1 MLWILSGKKR
11 KMEIQFSKQPML
23 KPPTDE
29 EIVLLGEKD
38 PRLLAELH
46 KAHEGRIQAAEEDP
60 VRFGFDL
67 AGWERIRDGLHEYNE
82 CLTLGG
88 NRSGKTTGCAKIVM
102 QSVMEDTDG
111 HIVCF
116 SQNADTSVKVQ
127 QAAVWEMMPKEF
139 KKKTKGIEG
148 YINFSMQNGFTGS
161 SFIFPDTRTRVDFKT
176 YTQFSNNQ
184 TILEGFEF
192 GFKKPQG
199 LNIGAWLDEYLGD
212 ATLVNTL
219 RFRLATRDSKLLIGF
234 TPIDGYTPFISEYLK
249 GAETLETRK
258 AELLNNKPLPVKQ
271 YSPERD
277 ASVVYLHSDEN
288 PFGGYDRIAKDLLNK
303 PEEDILVR
311 AYGVPVKSMTTL
323 LPLFNTQVNVLNE
336 KPNKYGMTFPDISN
350 QREFTCYMVVDP
362 AGARNYSAIWAGVNE
377 KKEIYIRKEFPERDL
392 YGEWALFGDPKW
404 RYGPAAKKIGYNV
417 EGYVDL
423 FREIED
429 ELNIK
434 IYERIGDSRFF
445 AKENENNDDLF
456 RAFDDFGMNFVP
468 SDGRK
473 EEVGINALDEWFSY
487 NPDLD
492 IDEINRPMCYIHEEC
507 GNLIESLINYGS
519 NGKADEALKDF
530 FDLIR
535 YLRMT
540 NGGEGPDHVT
550 RRNLATTV
558 NNAGGY

>member
-1 MLWILSGKKR
+1 
-11 KMEIQFSKQPML
+11 MEIKFTNHPIL

-29 EIVLLGEKD
+29 EIVLLGEED
-38 PRLLAELH
+38 PRLLVDLH
-46 KAHEGRIQAAEEDP
+46 QAHEGRIKAAIEDP
-60 VRFGFDL
+60 LKYGFDL
-67 AGWERIRDGLHEYNE
+67 EGWHRIRDGLELYNE

-88 NRSGKTTGCAKIVM
+88 NRSGKTTGCAKIM
-102 QSVMEDTDG
+102 MESVIENTDG
-111 HIVCF
+111 HLVCF

-139 KKKTKGIEG
+139 RKKTKGIEG
-148 YINFSMQNGFTGS
+148 YINYSMQNGFTGS

-192 GFKKPQG
+192 GYKNPSS

-249 GAETLETRK
+249 GSETLETRQ
-258 AELLNNKPLPVKQ
+258 AVLLDKSLPVRQ
-271 YSPERD
+271 YSTSRD
-277 ASVVYLHSDEN
+277 ASIVYLHSDEN
-288 PFGGYDRIAKDLLNK
+288 PFGGYERIAKDLQTAT
-303 PEEDILVR
+303 EEEILVR

-323 LPLFNTQVNVLNE
+323 LPLFNTEVNVLND
-336 KPNKYGMTFPDISN
+336 KPNKYGMTFPNISEKN
-350 QREFTCYMVVDP
+350 NYTCYMVVDP
-362 AGARNYSAIWAGVNE
+362 AGARNYSALWAGVDDE
-377 KKEIYIRKEFPERDL
+377 GFVYIRKEFPDRDT

-404 RYGPAAKKIGYNV
+404 RYGPAAKKIGLNV
-417 EGYVDL
+417 EGYVAL
-423 FREIED
+423 FQEIEED
-429 ELNIK
+429 LGIK
-434 IYERIGDSRFF
+434 VYERIGDSRFF

-456 RAFDDFGMNFVP
+456 RAFDDYGMNFVA

-473 EEVGINALDEWFSY
+473 EEMGISALDEWFNY
-487 NPDLD
+487 NPN
-492 IDEINRPMCYIHEEC
+492 IPVDEANRPICYVHEEC
-507 GNLIESLINYGS
+507 GNLIDSLINYGS

-550 RRNLATTV
+550 GRKLATITKSR
-558 NNAGGY
+558 GGY

>member
-1 MLWILSGKKR
+1 ML
-11 KMEIQFSKQPML
+11 EA
-23 KPPTDE
+23 PTDE

-46 KAHEGRIQAAEEDP
+46 KAHEGRIQASEEDP
-60 VRFGFDL
+60 IRFGFDL

-102 QSVMEDTDG
+102 QAVMENTDG

-139 KKKTKGIEG
+139 RKKTKSIEG

-212 ATLVNTL
+212 STLVNTL

-311 AYGVPVKSMTTL
+311 AYGMPVKSMTTL
-323 LPLFNTQVNVLNE
+323 LPLFNTQVNVLND
-336 KPNKYGMTFPDISN
+336 KPNKYGTTFPDISN

-362 AGARNYSAIWAGVNE
+362 AGARNYSAIWAAVNE
-377 KKEIYIRKEFPERDL
+377 KKEVYIVREFPERNI

-456 RAFDDFGMNFVP
+456 RAFDDFGMNFIP

-492 IDEINRPMCYIHEEC
+492 IDEINRPMCYIHEDC

-530 FDLIR
+530 FDLMR